1 MLALLEK
8 TRMINKLLQNTEV
21 ISYKKMAEVLKD
33 VIKANI
39 YIVSSEGELLG
50 YSILDGFECELM
62 IKKVLDVGRFPENY
76 VKWLEQIRETSSNY
90 RLVKNMCAFSDDTK
104 CLFES
109 KYTTVVPI
117 FGNGVRLGT
126 LILGKFKKEF
136 IDSDL
141 LLSEYADDS
150 SCMTRLY
157 TSRKPPVKR
166 LWFRLLFQI
175 CPTANWKPSLKS

>member
-76 VKWLEQIRETSSNY
+76 VKWNRFVRPLPTIDLSRICVPSVMIPNVFLKANIQRLSLSLETGS
-90 RLVKNMCAFSDDTK
+90 V
-104 CLFES
+104 
-109 KYTTVVPI
+109 
-117 FGNGVRLGT
+117 
-126 LILGKFKKEF
+126 
-136 IDSDL
+136 
-141 LLSEYADDS
+141 
-150 SCMTRLY
+150 
-157 TSRKPPVKR
+157 
-166 LWFRLLFQI
+166 
-175 CPTANWKPSLKS
+175 